1 MRISHKL
8 RANEQAG
15 GSPTWSYEFFPPK
28 TASGMQNLYDRIE
41 RMATWGPPLFVDVTW
56 GAGGRLAELTT
67 EMVATTQ
74 EMFGLDTC
82 MHLICTGMPAE
93 KVKEALKDAYDSGC
107 QNILALRGDPPR
119 DKDKWEATEGGFSY
133 ATDLVKYIRTE
144 YGDYFDIG
152 VAGYSEGHPEC
163 DDPEQGVEHLKQK
176 VDAGADFIV
185 TQMFYDVDMFLSWVQ
200 RCRSIGVN
208 IPIIPGIMP
217 ISGWDSFLRRAKWSE
232 AHIPQHFLDT
242 LEPLKA
248 DDAAV
253 RDEGTRLVTEMCQ
266 IMLQN
271 GIHHLHFY
279 TMNLEKATHMI
290 IEGLDMLKDVK
301 LREMPW
307 QRSLGRNRKDE
318 SVRPI
323 FWANRHKSYI
333 ARTKEWDEFPNGR
346 WGDSRSPA
354 FGELE
359 NYNIGLRVR
368 ADDVPTLWGEP
379 KCLQDVADLFAS
391 YCMGE
396 VPSLPWSDAALAPEA
411 SVIQKNL
418 ANINKKGYLTINSQ
432 PAVNGAKSNDPLYGW
447 GPPNGYVYQK
457 AYLEIFVH
465 PDLLLAFVTKVEQDP
480 ANTYYAVN
488 KQGDL
493 KTNTKSDGPNAVTW
507 GVFPGKE
514 IVQPTIVEAISFL
527 AWKDE
532 AYRLG
537 FDWAESYSHDSVS
550 RALLSS
556 IMNDWYLCVLVSN
569 DFMDENALFNVF
581 DDLKSISSLTGHDYA
596 KVNGNHVEKSR

>member
-1 MRISHKL
+1 
-8 RANEQAG
+8 
-15 GSPTWSYEFFPPK
+15 
-28 TASGMQNLYDRIE
+28 
-41 RMATWGPPLFVDVTW
+41 MATWGPPLFVDVTW

-82 MHLICTGMPAE
+82 MHLICTGMPAD
-93 KVKEALKDAYDSGC
+93 KVKEALKDAHDAGC

-133 ATDLVKYIRTE
+133 ATDLVRYIRKE
-144 YGDYFDIG
+144 YGDYFDIA

-163 DDPEQGVEHLKQK
+163 DDPEQGIDHLKQK
-176 VDAGADFIV
+176 IDAGADFIV
-185 TQMFYDVDMFLSWVQ
+185 TQMFYDVDMFLAWVQ
-200 RCRSIGVN
+200 KCRAIGINV
-208 IPIIPGIMP
+208 PIIPGIMP

-232 AHIPQHFLDT
+232 AHIPQHFLDV

-253 RDEGTRLVTEMCQ
+253 RDEGTKLVAEMCQ
-266 IMLQN
+266 TLLSN
-271 GIHHLHFY
+271 GINHLHFY

-290 IEGLDMLKDVK
+290 IEDLGLIKDVK
-301 LREMPW
+301 QREMPW

-359 NYNIGLRVR
+359 NYNIGLRIRPEEVCK
-368 ADDVPTLWGEP
+368 LWGTP
-379 KCLQDVADLFAS
+379 TSLQDIADTFAS
-391 YCMGE
+391 YCLGE
-396 VPSLPWSDAALAPEA
+396 IPSLPWSDSALAPEA

-418 ANINKKGYLTINSQ
+418 ANINRKGYLTINSQ
-432 PAVNGAKSNDPLYGW
+432 PAVNGARSDNALYGW
-447 GPPNGYVYQK
+447 GPANGYVYQK

-465 PDLLLAFVTKVEQDP
+465 PELLGSFIDRVESDP

-493 KTNTKSDGPNAVTW
+493 KTNTKSDGPTAVTW

-514 IVQPTIVEAISFL
+514 IIQPTIVEAISFL

-537 FDWAESYSHDSVS
+537 QDWATSYPSGSPS
-550 RALLSS
+550 RKLLET
-556 IMNDWYLCVLVSN
+556 IMDTWYLCVLVSN
-569 DFMDENALFNVF
+569 DFIAENALFELF
-581 DDLKSISSLTGHDYA
+581 DDLKDIKSIELTNGH
-596 KVNGNHVEKSR
+596 K